1 MSNSVIPPIDQCIID
16 ELRSV
21 LENEVSNQ
29 FNKEKVCKNLLKMLK
44 NLSGKTSLS
53 V

>member
-1 MSNSVIPPIDQCIID
+1 LSEYILQVI
-16 ELRSV
+16 SHGV
-21 LENEVSNQ
+21 LNW

-53 V
+53 VWKERALLLSLP